1 MAYHSSPQMMQTDDA
16 QKSLVSLSSA
26 HMPMG
31 VPMGVPEEKKKKN
44 QSKGT
49 DGIPAKDPTKV

>member
-16 QKSLVSLSSA
+16 QKSLVSWSST
-26 HMPMG
+26 HM
-31 VPMGVPEEKKKKN
+31 PMGVPEEKKKKN